1 MSLTDG
7 PGATVVT
14 FAKGDLDGSGVR
26 TRFARDFAVDL
37 VFTAVD
43 AAAVAAGAAAQRQ
56 LEAYAREAAC
66 ERAVCEALL
75 AAAAPTPACPR
86 DGSLCWFAP
95 RTPQDEP
102 VAAKTAHARSQ
113 AAAARL
119 SGSGGGGTTG
129 GEAEDTVVK
138 CGWLVKQGH
147 AVRNWKRRW
156 CVLRPRVLEYYTSP
170 RDALPR
176 GTVRLADVCAV
187 VPDAAVD
194 AEHACCFELV
204 VLGAAADSAAAA
216 PVSYFMCAADDA
228 LRAEWVEDI
237 ELQRM
242 QCRDERVRT
251 VCLSSSF
258 SLLLLLLLSF
268 HRFLALARA
277 CTGTGRDSAAPAPA
291 RTEQAQRGVE
301 PVAVNARLAHI
312 TRHRERG
319 RRPVRAR
326 RGRARRQRARR

>member
-1 MSLTDG
+1 MSLTDV

-119 SGSGGGGTTG
+119 SGSGGGTTG

-258 SLLLLLLLSF
+258 SLLLLLLLLSF

-277 CTGTGRDSAAPAPA
+277 CSRLLAL
-291 RTEQAQRGVE
+291 AQ
-301 PVAVNARLAHI
+301 
-312 TRHRERG
+312 ERAEIQL
-319 RRPVRAR
+319 RQ
-326 RGRARRQRARR
+326 RQRAQSKHSAAWNLSL